1 MVGPCCRRSFCGLIF
16 AQSERDHRSR
26 ILPRGEGNVVAV
38 EFNLL
43 YTWHATLS
51 LKDSEWI
58 TNMVKHVPASD
69 SVSDGLYDKV
79 RYVLNH
85 AQTTQQGFRQM
96 INQVAPRDRVK
107 EWSFGGCVLSAI
119 AIACLNGLRT

>member
-1 MVGPCCRRSFCGLIF
+1 M
-16 AQSERDHRSR
+16 RDHKGI
-26 ILPRGEGNVVAV
+26 ILPRGEGNVIAV

-58 TNMVKHVPASD
+58 TNMVNHALPGGASN

-79 RYVLNH
+79 RYVLIRT
-85 AQTTQQGFRQM
+85 QMTQQGFRQM
-96 INQVAPRDRVK
+96 INQVAPRDDVK
-107 EWSFGGCVLSAI
+107 KWGFGGYVVSAI
-119 AIACLNGLRT
+119 AIARLNCLRT